1 MPRLP
6 LASRQDI
13 LDELAEIQRD
23 REDTVGTVN
32 RARALERIKTLDLW
46 EHDLRAQ
53 LAEMDA
59 EAER

>member
-59 EAER
+59 EDAR